1 MKAGKQKSSYAS
13 VFDPAITA
21 RLRYRGITGLEVAG
35 YTQYQPD
42 LDQSAEESYADSALL
57 LGGHVIYTLK
67 DTSFT
72 ALYARWDLE
81 GDAAEDAGKAEQY
94 GAYLEVSQRL
104 GEKWGVFAR
113 QSNWSQAEDDS
124 AAQTD
129 FGVNYYPHPDVVFKA
144 DVQMQ
149 NDDAESRGDINSGS
163 GFNLGM
169 GYQF

>member
-1 MKAGKQKSSYAS
+1 
-13 VFDPAITA
+13 
-21 RLRYRGITGLEVAG
+21 
-35 YTQYQPD
+35 
-42 LDQSAEESYADSALL
+42 
-57 LGGHVIYTLK
+57 
-67 DTSFT
+67 
-72 ALYARWDLE
+72 
-81 GDAAEDAGKAEQY
+81 
-94 GAYLEVSQRL
+94 RL

-113 QSNWSQAEDDS
+113 QSNWSQSEDDS